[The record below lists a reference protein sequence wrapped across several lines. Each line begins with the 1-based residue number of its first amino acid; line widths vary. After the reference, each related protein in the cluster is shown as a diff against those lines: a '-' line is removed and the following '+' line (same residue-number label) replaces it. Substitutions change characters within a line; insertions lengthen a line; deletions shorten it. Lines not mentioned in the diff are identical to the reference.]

1 MKRTLKILRDIRMR
15 VSMRKL
21 KKQPDKKSGFVL
33 IRSMCYMPVFDQD
46 KKQPKK
52 KDDDNTFSKN

>member
-21 KKQPDKKSGFVL
+21 KKQPNKKSGPVP
-33 IRSMCYMPVFDQD
+33 IHTMCYLPVFDKD

-52 KDDDNTFSKN
+52 KSDDNTFSKN